1 MRNTAKTME
10 TMPMNDFD
18 IAAYIREKI
27 VPLPYGKHVAA
38 SLPETDR
45 ETLWAIIREKPD
57 LFHSVSK
64 NPNLTDEDRRAM
76 RAMSYP
82 ASSFRYT
89 NTEENWKI
97 VAQRAQEIT
106 ESFLQGETMPSYVV
120 DAILATKPSK
130 ARFIIGDD
138 KIVMTEDQ
146 LRKLAS
152 LNVTSD
158 HKRTDVI
165 NLMDRPTNPT
175 DWVKANAETILRW
188 AMNDCIYTPYIRS
201 DVGRAFKRQL
211 QEAIDLMRTR
221 YPLGEADAR
230 VIKAHTAIG
239 KMALNLDLQ
248 TWKMT
253 DYPLTAAAEV
263 ALIKYIV
270 SSTAFWAKQ
279 VQNPEAK
286 MVWDLLG
293 RELQVEIE
301 RQRLLSP
308 TKPSSCT
315 TLFVRFIEG
324 LHTDNVSAENWV
336 WLSQGTRDKQ
346 CRDFIAKH
354 VDVVDLL
361 S

>member
-1 MRNTAKTME
+1 MT
-10 TMPMNDFD
+10 DFD
-18 IAAYIREKI
+18 IATYIREKI
-27 VPLPYGKHVAA
+27 VPRPYGKHVAA

-45 ETLWAIIREKPD
+45 ETLWSIVREKPE
-57 LFHSVSK
+57 LYHSVCK

-76 RAMSYP
+76 RVMSYP

-89 NTEENWKI
+89 NTEENWQI

-106 ESFLQGETMPSYVV
+106 ESFLQGETMPPYVV

-146 LRKLAS
+146 LRKLAG
-152 LNVTSD
+152 LKLMYI

-165 NLMDRPTNPT
+165 NLMNRPADVT
-175 DWVKANAETILRW
+175 DWKEASAETILRW
-188 AMNDCIYTPYIRS
+188 AMNDCIYTPYFRS
-201 DVGRAFKRQL
+201 DVGKAFKMQL

-221 YPLGEADAR
+221 YPLGDKDAR

-263 ALIKYIV
+263 ALIEYTV

-293 RELQVEIE
+293 RDVQAEIE

-308 TKPSSCT
+308 TKPSFCT

-324 LHTDNVSAENWV
+324 LSSDHLKAVSPENWV
-336 WLSQGTRDKQ
+336 WLSQGTRDKH

-361 S
+361 G